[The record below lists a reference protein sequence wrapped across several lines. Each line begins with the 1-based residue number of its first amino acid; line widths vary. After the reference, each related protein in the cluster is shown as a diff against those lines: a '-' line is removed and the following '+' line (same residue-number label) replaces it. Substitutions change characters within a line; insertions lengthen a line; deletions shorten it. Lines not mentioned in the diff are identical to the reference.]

1 MANIVED
8 DVIKAEMQDGLSQ
21 VDENL
26 VVDNFETVFESD
38 TRKLRVSFTAINK
51 KTNEK
56 IEISDI
62 FS

>member
-26 VVDNFETVFESD
+26 IIDGFKTVFESK
-38 TRKLRVSFTAINK
+38 TRKLRVSFTAVNRE
-51 KTNEK
+51 TAER
-56 IEISDI
+56 IEINNVMG
-62 FS
+62 

>member
-26 VVDNFETVFESD
+26 IIDNFETVFESK
-38 TRKLRVSFTAINK
+38 TRKLRIGFTAVNK
-51 KTNEK
+51 ETAER
-56 IEISDI
+56 IEINNVMR
-62 FS
+62 

>member
-21 VDENL
+21 VDGNL

-38 TRKLRVSFTAINK
+38 TRKLRVNFTAVNK
-51 KTNEK
+51 ETNEK